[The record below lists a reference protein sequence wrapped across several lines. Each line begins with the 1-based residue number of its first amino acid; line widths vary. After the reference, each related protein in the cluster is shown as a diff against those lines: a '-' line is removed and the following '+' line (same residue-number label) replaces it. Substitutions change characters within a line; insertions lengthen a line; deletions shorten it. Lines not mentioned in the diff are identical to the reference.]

1 MIDPAAG
8 TGTFLV
14 HWLSQAKKSFN
25 DARSDEN
32 WRAHL
37 GEFVL
42 PSMHAFEIMLAP
54 YTIAH
59 LKLALNLHDE
69 GLETSAVQIL
79 LTDTLDHELLQLS
92 LDIDNPVAI
101 EGQRAADLKKYERFT
116 IVIGNPPYGRE
127 QRKVGYR
134 GKRKGGVVR
143 HGAEMVEPL
152 INDAIVPMQIAGLGR
167 YVANLYNLYVYFW
180 RWAVWQ
186 ATELP
191 SGPGVVAFITASSYL
206 DGISMGGLR
215 SLLRDTFDEFWVV
228 DLGGEGRGGLV
239 EENVFDIQTPVAIA
253 FGIKK
258 GISGSPCIIRY
269 MRISGDRKEKLQ
281 TLRTLSIEEI
291 VTEVIGENLDPFIPV
306 NFDTEYR
313 SYPQLTDLFPW
324 VCPGV

>member
-1 MIDPAAG
+1 MLKESDFNTRGGGVDPNSPFVSMIDPAAG

-14 HWLSQAKKSFN
+14 HWLRQAKKSFN
-25 DARSDEN
+25 DARSDES

-42 PSMHAFEIMLAP
+42 SSMHAFEIMLAP

-79 LTDTLDHELLQLS
+79 LTDTLDYELLQPS
-92 LDIDNPVAI
+92 LYIDNPVAI
-101 EGQRAADLKKYERFT
+101 EGQRAADLKKSERFT

-127 QRKVGYR
+127 QQEVGYR

-152 INDAIVPMQIAGLGR
+152 INDVIVPMQMAGLGR
-167 YVANLYNLYVYFW
+167 YVANLYNLYVFFW

-206 DGISMGGLR
+206 DGIS
-215 SLLRDTFDEFWVV
+215 
-228 DLGGEGRGGLV
+228 
-239 EENVFDIQTPVAIA
+239 I
-253 FGIKK
+253 
-258 GISGSPCIIRY
+258 
-269 MRISGDRKEKLQ
+269 
-281 TLRTLSIEEI
+281 
-291 VTEVIGENLDPFIPV
+291 
-306 NFDTEYR
+306 
-313 SYPQLTDLFPW
+313 
-324 VCPGV
+324 